1 MTVDSPPPQLTQAQF
16 NRCRSLKRKQK
27 RLEERSFLVE
37 GIKNIQELLQSDFKV
52 EMLLHLSAVKPESL
66 LHRTVDCPRFT
77 VAPKYLKQLCE
88 TVTPEGI
95 LAVVA
100 LPENIPSYKTDQ
112 PALYLDGINDPGNLG
127 TIIRTADWFG
137 LTPLVLS
144 HDTVDPFNGKVIRS
158 SMGSMFHLPL
168 LQDDSDNNILKQLK
182 SEGRE
187 LIGLTLDATEQL
199 HTADL
204 PSAPLLVLG
213 SESNGIRPEIDV
225 QLDRTL
231 RIPGAGRAE
240 SLNAAQAFTLAAYQL
255 QIINRNQPGE
265 PA

>member
-1 MTVDSPPPQLTQAQF
+1 MTVDSTPRQLSRTQF
-16 NRCRSLKRKQK
+16 NHCRSLQRKQK
-27 RLEERSFLVE
+27 RHEAGSFLVE
-37 GIKNIQELLQSDFKV
+37 GIKNIQELLQSDFTV
-52 EMLLHLSAVKPESL
+52 EMLLHLSAVNPDLL
-66 LHRTVDCPRFT
+66 LHRTVSCPRFT
-77 VAPKYLKQLCE
+77 VAPKYFDQLCE

-100 LPENIPSYKTDQ
+100 LPAQNAPFRSEQ
-112 PALYLDGINDPGNLG
+112 PAIYLDRINDPGNLG

-137 LTPLVLS
+137 LEQLLLS

-158 SMGSMFHLPL
+158 SMGSLFHLPL
-168 LQDDSDNNILKQLK
+168 LQDDSESTILKQLQ

-187 LIGLTLDATEQL
+187 LIGLTLDATEELQ
-199 HTADL
+199 TANL
-204 PSAPLLVLG
+204 PKAPLLVLG
-213 SESNGIRPEIDV
+213 SESNGIRPEIDA

-240 SLNAAQAFTLAAYQL
+240 SLNAAQAFAIAAYQL
-255 QIINRNQPGE
+255 QIINHDQSGE